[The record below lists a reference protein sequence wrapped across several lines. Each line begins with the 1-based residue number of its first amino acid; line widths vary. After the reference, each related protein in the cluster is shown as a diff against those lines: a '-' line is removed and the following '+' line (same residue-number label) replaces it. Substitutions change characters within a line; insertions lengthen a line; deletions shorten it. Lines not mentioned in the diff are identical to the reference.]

1 MGKSCDFTTNEASAK
16 AWFRTN
22 KILDT
27 KLNIIEG
34 QLNAFRVQNT
44 KFSKDAFNKYS
55 NNGIKPTDRMFLE
68 EGGGKKAVPNIDMF
82 RRIDAAQGKFY
93 PENMKY
99 QGINFSQGITPMDR
113 IVFGHPTIGKSY
125 LKKIGDDRFI
135 SLDDDYSSD
144 IINFVD
150 VIAKKYK
157 VTPYQ
162 VKDGRTELWN
172 KEYNAMMQNLFDIA
186 KQKAL
191 SENKTLF
198 TSNTNLLE
206 NNINSFDKVINLTD
220 KEFKK
225 RIEQRGAKYDVQ
237 EWKSKIND
245 VISKVPISKV
255 ITTEKYL
262 SDLLSPTQKAQP
274 VYSDDFMNDLDQLEL
289 TPEVIKYLY
298 AENGSRSKI
307 QDYAFILRDLVA
319 NLKSQGFT
327 TNEILEDIKCL

>member
-1 MGKSCDFTTNEASAK
+1 MGKSCDFTTNEASTK

-22 KILDT
+22 KIID
-27 KLNIIEG
+27 KNLNIIEG

-99 QGINFSQGITPMDR
+99 QGVDFSEVNASLKTTP
-113 IVFGHPTIGKSY
+113 
-125 LKKIGDDRFI
+125 
-135 SLDDDYSSD
+135 
-144 IINFVD
+144 
-150 VIAKKYK
+150 
-157 VTPYQ
+157 
-162 VKDGRTELWN
+162 
-172 KEYNAMMQNLFDIA
+172 
-186 KQKAL
+186 
-191 SENKTLF
+191 
-198 TSNTNLLE
+198 TN
-206 NNINSFDKVINLTD
+206 
-220 KEFKK
+220 
-225 RIEQRGAKYDVQ
+225 
-237 EWKSKIND
+237 
-245 VISKVPISKV
+245 
-255 ITTEKYL
+255 
-262 SDLLSPTQKAQP
+262 
-274 VYSDDFMNDLDQLEL
+274 DFMNDLDQLEL

-298 AENGSRSKI
+298 AENGSRGKI

>member
-1 MGKSCDFTTNEASAK
+1 
-16 AWFRTN
+16 
-22 KILDT
+22 
-27 KLNIIEG
+27 
-34 QLNAFRVQNT
+34 
-44 KFSKDAFNKYS
+44 
-55 NNGIKPTDRMFLE
+55 
-68 EGGGKKAVPNIDMF
+68 
-82 RRIDAAQGKFY
+82 
-93 PENMKY
+93 
-99 QGINFSQGITPMDR
+99 MDR

-150 VIAKKYK
+150 LIAKKYN

-225 RIEQRGAKYDVQ
+225 RIEQRGAKYDIQ

-262 SDLLSPTQKAQP
+262 SDLLSATQKAQP
-274 VYSDDFMNDLDQLEL
+274 IYSDDFMNDLDQLEL
-289 TPEVIKYLY
+289 TTEVIKYLY
-298 AENGSRSKI
+298 AESGSRSKI